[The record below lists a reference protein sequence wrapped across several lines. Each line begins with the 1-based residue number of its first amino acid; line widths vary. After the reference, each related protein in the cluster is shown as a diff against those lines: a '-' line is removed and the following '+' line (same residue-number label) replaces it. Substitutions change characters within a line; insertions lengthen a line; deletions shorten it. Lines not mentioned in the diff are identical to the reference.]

1 MFRINLNE
9 NLIEEEDLDD
19 YDEDDYDEEEEDDYE
34 DPEDDPDVANINW
47 F

>member
-1 MFRINLNE
+1 MNE

-19 YDEDDYDEEEEDDYE
+19 YDEDDYDGEEEDDYE

>member
-1 MFRINLNE
+1 MNE